1 MKKLF
6 DLIFKKLYKLH
17 LFKIIIDRI
26 IINIFNNTFVIYH
39 NSTKILLHIPN
50 KLSYWRAKTYS
61 TKEPE
66 TLEWIDDMQHGKTL
80 WDIGA
85 NIGLYSIY
93 GALKKGLK
101 VYSFEPSVFNLEL
114 LARNIYTNK
123 VVDNC
128 CIVPLALNNKIS
140 SSNLNMTSTEWG
152 GALSTFDSNF
162 GWDGNSM
169 KPIFQFQT
177 IGISIDQC
185 TKILQIP
192 TPNYIKIDVDG
203 LEHLILSGGLEV
215 LKNIDEILI
224 EINDNFKVQSEQ
236 CNLILT
242 NAGLKLYKKAHS
254 NIYDNLDGF
263 NHSYNQIWKR

>member
-1 MKKLF
+1 MAIINKGPCVFNSDLLF
-6 DLIFKKLYKLH
+6 TLISLQKNHSAAF
-17 LFKIIIDRI
+17 
-26 IINIFNNTFVIYH
+26 INIFNNTFVIYH
-39 NSTKILLHIPN
+39 SSTKILLHIPN

-152 GALSTFDSNF
+152 GGF
-162 GWDGNSM
+162 
-169 KPIFQFQT
+169 I
-177 IGISIDQC
+177 
-185 TKILQIP
+185 
-192 TPNYIKIDVDG
+192 YI
-203 LEHLILSGGLEV
+203 
-215 LKNIDEILI
+215 
-224 EINDNFKVQSEQ
+224 
-236 CNLILT
+236 
-242 NAGLKLYKKAHS
+242 
-254 NIYDNLDGF
+254 
-263 NHSYNQIWKR
+263 